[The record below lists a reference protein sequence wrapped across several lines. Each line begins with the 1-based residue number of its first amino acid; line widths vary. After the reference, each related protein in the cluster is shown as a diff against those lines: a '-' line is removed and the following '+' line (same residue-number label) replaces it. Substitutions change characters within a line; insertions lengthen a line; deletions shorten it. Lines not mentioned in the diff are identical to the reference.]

1 MKQSIRIGMF
11 VLMGLALTALSS
23 AAETRYVTDDL
34 TITLRTGPA
43 NDRKIIAF
51 PKAGAALQVIKEGDE
66 YTEVQTYSGK
76 QGFVLTRYL
85 TTQVPAEIRLA
96 QLEKEHAAIVKRYE
110 TLRDKA
116 ATLNTES
123 KGLSG
128 DLSTAQKSLEKVT
141 AEYEALKR
149 DSKEFLTLK
158 AKYDKAVKDAA
169 EARARADKVDKE
181 LSQLYS
187 SQLNTGLLYGGGLI
201 VLGFIAGFILKRP
214 KRKSPLL

>member
-169 EARARADKVDKE
+169 
-181 LSQLYS
+181 
-187 SQLNTGLLYGGGLI
+187 
-201 VLGFIAGFILKRP
+201 
-214 KRKSPLL
+214 

>member
-11 VLMGLALTALSS
+11 VLMGLALTVVSS

-43 NDRKIIAF
+43 KDRKIIAT
-51 PKAGAALQVIKEGDE
+51 PKSGAPLQVINAGDE
-66 YTEVQTYSGK
+66 YTEVQTRDGK
-76 QGFVLTRYL
+76 QGFVLTRFL
-85 TTQVPAEIRLA
+85 TSQVPADIRLA
-96 QLEKEHAAIVKRYE
+96 QLEQEHAAIVKRYE

-128 DLSTAQKSLEKVT
+128 DLSTTQKSLEKVT

-149 DSKEFLTLK
+149 DSQEFLKLK

-201 VLGFIAGFILKRP
+201 VVGFITGFILKRP